1 MSGIFSTLN
10 IATRGLNAQQ
20 TAIDVTSHN
29 IANANTDGYSRQRAT
44 METTSPLGMPSMN
57 NATGPGQLGTGVQV
71 SSITRI
77 RDSYLDYQ
85 VRTGN
90 GTKGLY
96 DGREQFLSSIQ
107 SVINEPSDTGVSSL
121 IGKVFDSWQALS
133 TSPELSNTRTVVV
146 QQSKALTDQLNS
158 TYNQLISLKS
168 DSKDVIKQ
176 DVVDVNSMLNQI
188 DDLNKQIRS
197 VSIGGEEPND
207 LMDKRDLL
215 EDQLS
220 TKIGITID
228 KKSFEGNDIKA
239 TVNGVTGDTS
249 LVTSISSDDVKRLS
263 YISSIVPTGT
273 QKAGED
279 GSYVVTYYKNAD
291 MSTDANKVTMTMSLS
306 SDQYTSLD
314 QGRVLWADKD
324 GYAVDNS
331 GNRLD
336 GTDSD
341 GMPIIAGT
349 TNNLTTATGAAIQLF
364 KPSTGELNGYMSVQ
378 ADIDVYVNQLNSL
391 AKGIAFS
398 VNAVLSGTTDPTAA
412 TNFFVNS
419 DATATTSAVDAETGI
434 TAGNIS
440 VNQSIIKDVMTLNVG
455 KDATSGSTDGSK
467 ALAIAQLRDVK
478 LNIQGI
484 NSSTTRATFTG
495 VLTDDATLGVKTISS
510 SSDGMTIGG
519 YFTDTVNRL
528 AIQTQ
533 EATRIGT
540 NQDAQLSS
548 LEQSRTSVS
557 GVSLDEE
564 MANLIQFQHAYQANA
579 KIIST
584 VDELLDVIINGLK
597 K

>member
-10 IATRGLNAQQ
+10 TATRGLNAQQ

-29 IANANTDGYSRQRAT
+29 IANANTDGYSRQRAN
-44 METTSPLGMPSMN
+44 MEATTPIGMPSMS
-57 NATGPGQLGTGVQV
+57 TVGPGQIGTGVQV

-90 GTKGLY
+90 GNKGLY

-107 SVINEPSDTGVSSL
+107 SVFNEPSDTGVSAL
-121 IGKVFDSWQALS
+121 VGKVFDSWQALS

-146 QQSKALTDQLNS
+146 QQSKALTDQLNA
-158 TYNQLISLKS
+158 TYNQLVSLKS
-168 DSKDVIKQ
+168 DSNDAIKQ

-188 DDLNKQIRS
+188 SDLNKQIKA
-197 VSIGGEEPND
+197 VTVGGEQPND

-228 KKSFEGNDIKA
+228 KSALGGEDIKA
-239 TVNGVTGDTS
+239 TVTGNTASPS
-249 LVTSISSDDVKRLS
+249 LVSSNSSDAVTRFS
-263 YISSIVPTGT
+263 YISSIVPAVAPKVGESGT
-273 QKAGED
+273 YA
-279 GSYVVTYYKNAD
+279 VTYYKNGD
-291 MSTDANKVTMTMSLS
+291 MSTDANKVTMSMTLS
-306 SDQYTSLD
+306 SDDYTSLD
-314 QGRVLWADKD
+314 QGRVLLADKD
-324 GYAVDNS
+324 GYAIDNS
-331 GNRLD
+331 GNR
-336 GTDSD
+336 
-341 GMPIIAGT
+341 IAGT
-349 TNNLTTATGAAIQLF
+349 NSDGTIESTMDSVQLF
-364 KPSTGELNGYMSVQ
+364 KPTTGELNGYMSVQ
-378 ADIDVYVNQLNSL
+378 SDIDVYVNQLNSL

-398 VNAVLSGTTDPTAA
+398 VNAVLSGESDAA
-412 TNFFVNS
+412 TTTTTPNFFVNG
-419 DATATTSAVDAETGI
+419 DATSADADAAETGI

-440 VNQSIIKDVMTLNVG
+440 VNKSIIDDVMSFSVG
-455 KDATSGSTDGSK
+455 KDSTSGPTDGSR
-467 ALAIAQLRDVK
+467 ALAIAQLKDVK
-478 LNIQGI
+478 LNIQAI
-484 NSSTTRATFTG
+484 DSSTSRSDFLNTS
-495 VLTDDATLGVKTISS
+495 LNPDATLGVNTITSASDGRTISAYFG
-510 SSDGMTIGG
+510 DTI
-519 YFTDTVNRL
+519 NRL

-548 LEQSRTSVS
+548 LEQSRASVS

-564 MANLIQFQHAYQANA
+564 MANLVQFQHAYQANA

-584 VDELLDVIINGLK
+584 VDALLDVIINGLK